1 VEGVGDVKYMLL
13 DITKAKNAGWWPKL
27 SGRDAV
33 RRTVNELISELGLE
47 ITEIKQSRAI
57 KYLKR
62 R

>member
-1 VEGVGDVKYMLL
+1 M
-13 DITKAKNAGWWPKL
+13 
-27 SGRDAV
+27 